1 MYMKVEIWSDI
12 GCPFCYIG
20 KRNFEAGIE
29 EFAGKDDLEVVY
41 RSFQLD
47 PTAAKEPEETMAEL
61 LAKKYDKSVKEVEI
75 MNNQVVDT
83 AKAASCLNLKE
94 KVVPSNS
101 RDAHRLVKLAREE
114 GLDAEAMDRLYKAYF
129 TDGVNVA
136 DTEALVGIGTSIG
149 LEEEKVREM
158 LDSDLYKEQVI
169 EDQNV
174 ANKLGAQGVPLFV
187 INRKYGIS
195 GAQPPQAFKEVL
207 TKAYEE

>member
-83 AKAASCLNLKE
+83 AKAAGLEFNME

-136 DTEALVGIGTSIG
+136 DTEELVEIGTGLG
-149 LEEEKVREM
+149 LEEEKIREM

-195 GAQPPQAFKEVL
+195 GAQPPQAFKEAL